1 MAFWKESM
9 INRLSNLINRNR
21 SAAKISQ
28 VLCSSLQGIAGGT
41 FLYITFFEVSS
52 IFVFLIVDMEKE
64 KAHFLADELT
74 GTNSLSQVLPSELNV
89 PENRL
94 LKVFPGNKIKGLTQA
109 APFNQCPFQ

>member
-1 MAFWKESM
+1 MY
-9 INRLSNLINRNR
+9 IIL
-21 SAAKISQ
+21 KI
-28 VLCSSLQGIAGGT
+28 CNFCLQGIAGGT

-64 KAHFLADELT
+64 FLADEVT

-109 APFNQCPFQ
+109 APFNQCPFQL

>member
-1 MAFWKESM
+1 MYIILKTCNF
-9 INRLSNLINRNR
+9 
-21 SAAKISQ
+21 
-28 VLCSSLQGIAGGT
+28 CLQGIAGGT

-64 KAHFLADELT
+64 FLADEVT

-109 APFNQCPFQ
+109 APFNQ

>member
-1 MAFWKESM
+1 MYIILKTCNF
-9 INRLSNLINRNR
+9 
-21 SAAKISQ
+21 
-28 VLCSSLQGIAGGT
+28 CLQGIAGGT

-64 KAHFLADELT
+64 FLADEVT

-109 APFNQCPFQ
+109 APFKQ

>member
-1 MAFWKESM
+1 M
-9 INRLSNLINRNR
+9 
-21 SAAKISQ
+21 
-28 VLCSSLQGIAGGT
+28 QGIAGGT

-64 KAHFLADELT
+64 FLADEVT

-109 APFNQCPFQ
+109 APFNQCPFQL

>member
-1 MAFWKESM
+1 MYIILKTCNF
-9 INRLSNLINRNR
+9 
-21 SAAKISQ
+21 
-28 VLCSSLQGIAGGT
+28 CLQGIAGGT

-64 KAHFLADELT
+64 FLADEVT

-94 LKVFPGNKIKGLTQA
+94 LKVFPENKIKGLTQA
-109 APFNQCPFQ
+109 APFNQ